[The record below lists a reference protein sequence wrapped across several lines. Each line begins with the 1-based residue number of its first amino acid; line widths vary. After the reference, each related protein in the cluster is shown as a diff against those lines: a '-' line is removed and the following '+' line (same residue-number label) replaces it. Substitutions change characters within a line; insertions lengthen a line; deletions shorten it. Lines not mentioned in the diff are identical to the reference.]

1 MSSHD
6 VQASRPLNPVAPALA
21 ILDGM
26 SKNDGSTG
34 LEIAGQVL
42 DVLRSGIAAKQT
54 PPRPHTDD
62 EKADAIAT
70 LAAYHELGP
79 EYQEA
84 VAESFL
90 SRLDQQ
96 MARRNADLVAADR
109 RNADL
114 AKKNAGV
121 TVGMLAVCLAMA
133 IPLTAIAMG
142 YGIAAVGL
150 VWGGIILVA
159 FALGF
164 GRRRS

>member
-1 MSSHD
+1 
-6 VQASRPLNPVAPALA
+6 
-21 ILDGM
+21 M

-90 SRLDQQ
+90 NRLDQQ

-109 RNADL
+109 RSADL
-114 AKKNAGV
+114 AKKNAGT
-121 TVGMLAVCLAMA
+121 TVGMLAVCLAMS
-133 IPLTAIAMG
+133 IPLTAIAMMSIG
-142 YGIAAVGL
+142 TSMGL
-150 VWGGIILVA
+150 IPLLVVWGGIIAVA

-164 GRRRS
+164 GRRRQ